1 MNVRGSRVGNYPP
14 RWNAAPSQE
23 LLVIRPNGVAN
34 LHFAILD
41 RVGRKYP
48 SFIPADPGLDPAAI
62 PAQLGSLGRDDS
74 PEGFPVKRY
83 NVRAAGWAD
92 LSQRL
97 RRYRR

>member
-23 LLVIRPNGVAN
+23 LLVIRRNGVAN

-48 SFIPADPGLDPAAI
+48 SFIPADPGLDPAAS
-62 PAQLGSLGRDDS
+62 PAHSWDRL
-74 PEGFPVKRY
+74 
-83 NVRAAGWAD
+83 AGMTARKV
-92 LSQRL
+92 SR
-97 RRYRR
+97 